1 MAYKTSTG
9 LRNYILS
16 DGSLSSALSGGFIKI
31 YSGDAPSSA
40 DGAVT
45 GTLICIISLNS
56 TATGFTLGTASG
68 GIIAKESTDILSGV
82 ALVSQVAGYYR
93 HVAPGDSGAYSTSEP
108 RIQGSIS
115 TVGAEMNLSS
125 VNIALG
131 ATQTIDFYSI
141 TLPTF

>member
-16 DGSLSSALSGGFIKI
+16 DGSLSSALSGGFINI
-31 YSGDAPSSA
+31 YSGSAPATADA
-40 DGAVT
+40 AVT
-45 GTLICIISLNS
+45 GTLLCVISLNS
-56 TATGFTLGTASG
+56 TASGFTLDAASG
-68 GIIAKESTDILSGV
+68 GVIAKKSADILSGV
-82 ALVSQVAGYYR
+82 VLESQVAGYYR
-93 HVAPGDSGAYSTSEP
+93 HVAPGDSGTLSTSEP

-125 VNIALG
+125 VSLASG
-131 ATQTIDFYSI
+131 ATQTVDFYSI